1 MLESVYDLERML
13 KRRRASKA
21 SLFLLLTLAFT
32 LTATAHDFSSSYS
45 RLSAEGPI
53 VRVALTLNLMDMHA
67 GPQVDSDGDG
77 FVSSD
82 ELEAVIVEVF
92 EAIREHF
99 QVRAPDVAA
108 ESFLDSYDF
117 VADNVARLDMV
128 YRFEHE
134 VTDVKVVSTLDEIT
148 QPNHRHLL
156 QIGEGDKARH
166 GVLSA
171 EEPEIDIDYAAG
183 IPFWVTMRDF
193 TELGIGHIFT
203 GYDHLA
209 FLVGLLMATT
219 TLLSL
224 AKVVTSFTVAHSVT
238 LGLATL
244 GLVALPSRLIES
256 LIALSIAYIAIEN
269 FTGHTLVDRWKIT
282 FLFGLVHG
290 FGFSNV
296 LREMELTR
304 RTLATSLFSF
314 NIGVEIGQLV
324 FVAALFPLLIY
335 LGRTRWK
342 EQVIAA
348 ASVAIM
354 SLGFYWF
361 VQRALL
367 A

>member
-1 MLESVYDLERML
+1 MPESVYDLEGML
-13 KRRRASKA
+13 KRRRAFTGG
-21 SLFLLLTLAFT
+21 LFLLLALAFAT
-32 LTATAHDFSSSYS
+32 RATAHDFSTSYS
-45 RLSAEGPI
+45 RFSAEGPV
-53 VRVALTLNLMDMHA
+53 VRVALTLNLLDLHA
-67 GPQVDSDGDG
+67 GPQVDADADGLAT
-77 FVSSD
+77 SD
-82 ELEAVIVEVF
+82 ELDEVIVEFF

-99 QVRAPDVAA
+99 LVRAPDVPA
-108 ESFLDSYDF
+108 ESFLDNYDF
-117 VADNVARLDMV
+117 VADNVARLNIV

-134 VTDVKVVSTLDEIT
+134 VTDLRVVSRLDEIT

-156 QIGEGDKARH
+156 QIGEGDEARH

-171 EEPEIDIDYAAG
+171 DEPEIDIDYAAG
-183 IPFWVTMRDF
+183 VPLWVTMLDF
-193 TELGIGHIFT
+193 SELGIEHIFT

-219 TLLSL
+219 TLLAL
-224 AKVVTSFTVAHSVT
+224 AKVVTSFTLAHSVT
-238 LGLATL
+238 LALATF
-244 GLVALPSRLIES
+244 GLVALPARLIES

-269 FTGHTLVDRWKIT
+269 FTGHTLVHRWKIT

-296 LREMELTR
+296 LQEMELSR
-304 RTLATSLFSF
+304 RTLAVSLFSF

-324 FVAALFPLLIY
+324 FVSALFPLLIY

-342 EQVIAA
+342 ERVMTV